1 MPRST
6 SSAASGGTSTWRPTI
21 VFHGTIYD
29 GSHNAFLAE
38 TTRNVRLR
46 LAPFR
51 RVQFDGQDRLARSF
65 VEHGRVVAA
74 IERGDAAE
82 AEAQMRAH
90 IGVVRDAV
98 DAVIGRPSATAADP
112 RGARVL
118 TRASAR
124 GMVRTSLDCM
134 QSACQ
139 VARAATPARGCATR
153 RPWASGRVRRSGTAR
168 ALHTNGTQD
177 TGASS

>member
-1 MPRST
+1 MS
-6 SSAASGGTSTWRPTI
+6 RPTI
-21 VFHGTIYD
+21 AFHGTIYD

-51 RVQFDGQDRLARSF
+51 RVQFEGRDRLTRSF

-98 DAVIGRPSATAADP
+98 DDVTGEPMR
-112 RGARVL
+112 RRRVREA
-118 TRASAR
+118 RAS
-124 GMVRTSLDCM
+124 
-134 QSACQ
+134 
-139 VARAATPARGCATR
+139 
-153 RPWASGRVRRSGTAR
+153 
-168 ALHTNGTQD
+168 
-177 TGASS
+177 